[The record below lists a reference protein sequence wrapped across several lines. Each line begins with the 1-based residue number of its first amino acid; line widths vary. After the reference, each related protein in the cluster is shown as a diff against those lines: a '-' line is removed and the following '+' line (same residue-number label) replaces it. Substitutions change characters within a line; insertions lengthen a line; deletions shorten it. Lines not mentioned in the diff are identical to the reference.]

1 MKTIFGALLI
11 AILSFLLMQ
20 WLPLPWYTPII
31 VSFALGLIM
40 ARTFVKPFLMGSL
53 GMILFWVVKALPAYF
68 AANGAFVGK
77 WSDLFTEFL
86 GFTITPILLL
96 ILTAVFGGLL
106 GGLSALSGHLF
117 LSPMANNKNRLRNS
131 RSSSTG
137 KSYKLKL
144 N

>member
-1 MKTIFGALLI
+1 MKTIFGIILTAL
-11 AILSFLLMQ
+11 LSFLLTQ
-20 WLPLPWYTPII
+20 WLPLPWFTPII
-31 VSFALGLIM
+31 IAFVLGITFAK
-40 ARTFVKPFLMGSL
+40 THNHPFLMGSL
-53 GMILFWVVKALPAYF
+53 GVAIFWVLKAIPSF
-68 AANGAFVGK
+68 MAANGAFVNK

-117 LSPMANNKNRLRNS
+117 LAPQINKGNKLRS
-131 RSSSTG
+131 SKSSSTG

>member
-1 MKTIFGALLI
+1 FFFFFT
-11 AILSFLLMQ
+11 
-20 WLPLPWYTPII
+20 
-31 VSFALGLIM
+31 
-40 ARTFVKPFLMGSL
+40 
-53 GMILFWVVKALPAYF
+53 LPAYF

-96 ILTAVFGGLL
+96 ILTAIFGGIL
-106 GGLSALSGHLF
+106 GGLAALSGNLF